1 MDFSLIPEFQMDDS
15 AVLLAAL
22 SQARLLLLGLFKEE
36 SSVYYTVKL
45 FLKKYLCGIAH
56 LEDWLL

>member
-1 MDFSLIPEFQMDDS
+1 MDDS